1 MSLARSSVVASAAVL
16 VLGSLALGAA
26 TQGTGEA
33 ASATSPI
40 IWGVAAAN
48 QQQVQ
53 AAETAAGRHIEGIRD
68 YKPWD
73 GILFGTQP
81 QWMRDTSHTLF
92 MSIKAERKNGQKI
105 SFASIAAAK
114 PGSQLYVEMQS
125 IAAQIKAYKSPVFI
139 TFNHEPDASGSQAM
153 GTGPQFAAAW
163 RTFVTVM
170 RSSGVTNAKYVV
182 TLTGYGFSRTDSLS
196 AANYYPGDAYVD
208 GIGAD
213 VYNWAS
219 CTKKP
224 WTSMAS
230 LVAGL
235 KAFGAQHPTKG
246 LYVMEYGSVEGAAG
260 QKAQWLKDAQAL
272 FKSPGYS
279 QFKAVLQW
287 TGENIGSPCNFSY
300 DTSSTALAAWKA
312 WGKDPAYAASS

>member
-1 MSLARSSVVASAAVL
+1 MSPVRKSLLASTSVL
-16 VLGSLALGAA
+16 VLGALALGGMS
-26 TQGTGEA
+26 QGTGQA
-33 ASATSPI
+33 ASTTSPI
-40 IWGVAAAN
+40 IFGLAASN
-48 QQQVQ
+48 QDQVL
-53 AAETAAGRHIEGIRD
+53 AAEKVQGRHIEGIRD

-114 PGSQLYVEMQS
+114 PGSQLYLDMQK
-125 IAAQIKAYKSPVFI
+125 IAAQIKAYKAPVYI
-139 TFNHEPDASGSQAM
+139 TFNHEPDADGSLAN

-163 RTFVTVM
+163 RLFVAIM
-170 RSSGVTNAKYVV
+170 RGSGVTNAKYIV
-182 TLTGYGFSRTDSLS
+182 TFTGWGFTRTDAQSVK
-196 AANYYPGDAYVD
+196 NYYPGDNYVD

-213 VYNWAS
+213 LYNWGA
-219 CTKKP
+219 CKGKP

-235 KAFGAQHPTKG
+235 KAFGVLHPTKG
-246 LYVMEYGSVEGAAG
+246 LYLMEYGSVEGAAG

-272 FKSPGYS
+272 FKSSGYS

-287 TGENIGSPCNFSY
+287 TGVNTSAKCSFSY
-300 DTSSTALAAWKA
+300 NTSSSAQTAWVT
-312 WGKDPAYAASS
+312 WGHDPAYLAQ

>member
-1 MSLARSSVVASAAVL
+1 MSLARTSVLVSTAVL

-26 TQGTGEA
+26 TQGTGQA
-33 ASATSPI
+33 ASASSPI

-53 AAETAAGRHIEGIRD
+53 AAESAAGRHIEGIRD

-73 GILFGTQP
+73 GILFGSQP

-92 MSIKAERKNGQKI
+92 LSIKAQRKNGQKI

-114 PGSQLYVEMQS
+114 PGSQLYLDMQN
-125 IAAQIKAYKSPVFI
+125 IAAQIKAYKAPVYI
-139 TFNHEPDASGSQAM
+139 TFNHEPDASGGLSQ
-153 GTGPQFAAAW
+153 GTGLQFAAAW
-163 RTFVTVM
+163 RLFVAIM
-170 RSSGVTNAKYVV
+170 RASGVTNAKYIV
-182 TLTGYGFSRTDSLS
+182 TLTGWAYTRTDALS
-196 AANYYPGDAYVD
+196 AVSYYPGDSYVD

-219 CTKKP
+219 CTGKP
-224 WTSMAS
+224 WTSMAG

-260 QKAQWLKDAQAL
+260 QKAQWLKDAEAL
-272 FKSPGYS
+272 FKTSGYS

-287 TGENIGSPCNFSY
+287 TGQNITTRCNFSY
-300 DTSSTALAAWKA
+300 NTSASAQAAWKA
-312 WGKDPAYAASS
+312 WGADSAYSAQG